1 MLHCIQAG
9 HALDLDGPVLS
20 GGYRRFCTAKPPP
33 RSPYATASLRRSG
46 STDST
51 PLRPTSRRHRPG
63 RPARTRRS
71 DSAQRSAGSRPTAR
85 RTAHRRAAETCH
97 PLTLC
102 WKQPGWLPPGHP
114 PTGTSAAISSRLGI
128 PTVQVC
134 RALRTLANEWN
145 IDPRQAA
152 EQPLQALGEV
162 KCRISKAIEDPGE
175 PRRTAPARRL
185 DQPHQPDPRQRATRT
200 GPNRR

>member
-51 PLRPTSRRHRPG
+51 PLRPTSDG
-63 RPARTRRS
+63 TNPA
-71 DSAQRSAGSRPTAR
+71 DLLALAGPTALSE
-85 RTAHRRAAETCH
+85 ALAAARPLAEQLIDERLKTCH

-102 WKQPGWLPPGHP
+102 W
-114 PTGTSAAISSRLGI
+114 
-128 PTVQVC
+128 
-134 RALRTLANEWN
+134 
-145 IDPRQAA
+145 
-152 EQPLQALGEV
+152 
-162 KCRISKAIEDPGE
+162 
-175 PRRTAPARRL
+175 
-185 DQPHQPDPRQRATRT
+185 
-200 GPNRR
+200 